1 MAGECPVASAGHVCV
16 VFMCVCV
23 CVSMGGGW
31 VGWGWSPRV
40 AKATASV
47 M

>member
-1 MAGECPVASAGHVCV
+1 MAGECPVASAGRVCV
-16 VFMCVCV
+16 VFM

-31 VGWGWSPRV
+31 VGWGWSPLV